1 MLRTP
6 SPQQALPPTPPRS
19 ALLNSH
25 QDDIARWD
33 ALEPRTDSLAGALP
47 TLKRSATNAKR
58 SVGRPTRG
66 SHTRSYSFSSVNG
79 HTSGAGQSSA
89 MKIVIDRSPVIEQE
103 PIPDESILP
112 TLQIPIPHYRLGTP
126 RFSTHGT
133 PMLRNS
139 ALTASSVVFTDANR
153 TSNTTQRE
161 FVFPAPPGDTE
172 ASAMR
177 LDFPPNAVNRDN
189 LSAHSSLPSSYLRMS
204 HAEQVDP
211 AIFDIIAKHQ
221 NDPSLVRFAH
231 QTQSIT
237 AATPARIV
245 AQISS
250 DSFLDYDLV
259 SDFFLTFRSYMST
272 MELVNLL
279 LARLRWAIGRLE
291 EDGRIIR
298 IRTFAAIRHWIL
310 NYFLDDF
317 VPNRDLRVQFCEQLN
332 DMYNDIRS
340 KSTTSKSDVKVIQDL
355 KRCWNGRCSLYWESP
370 FFAADT
376 NLDRDIIP
384 GGAAEVQEDDQP
396 DLRFDRSPEPD
407 QQYVDGKM
415 STPYVTSTAQRQQQQ
430 AQHVQTPSGPRV
442 EIAAVLPGSPGSDV
456 GLQPNSCSF
465 PLGLSLWPSAG
476 HKSVSVQLRR
486 QKAPANLAVQTKGAR
501 GPRSSVQSFDS
512 DREQT
517 PKALLSSAPVKP
529 SQGSLIRG
537 QVVSPASGVVQ
548 VLSAESF
555 THHSQFGLYSVA
567 QSNGKTTPTG
577 NPSTRN
583 ILGSIRRALGAKS
596 SSQET
601 IPEISN
607 DNQQNDASKVWTWTN
622 PLSGTR
628 SSDELRKRL
637 DTRPVKTHL
646 RVDLLCA
653 AVAETFEA
661 IRLAASEEAIK
672 KKASCTAI
680 NKAQSSPNPPNA
692 RYLSQATAQS
702 GSILIVDDTGLAL
715 PGHLGRSATGLSTEA
730 VRTAIASHNRSKSF
744 DRPRTPSATPAQQ
757 RLAAKKTSFT
767 SQTQTHHKASWKPPL
782 KSYSSDPA
790 GAATTNAAN
799 IGLVASRLVGDLNG
813 PRPIFDPEK
822 DVDHEYESPLKIPG
836 QILRRR
842 PGGNLKEN
850 HHVHDLETNQHFG
863 HARRDTD
870 NESLAESLV
879 IMSNRESE
887 VTPPEPPVEKRISM
901 IHTHSSQHLR
911 PSFEAAVAGF
921 SSIPDDVDGGLEATL
936 LKLEGTYDGTPVLKS
951 EGENEVQTPRGQ
963 SFEDDPQSSEK
974 KQHRHQHVQEDAH
987 TQFQDLDP
995 TRGQGSPRANGQ
1007 KPPQGLGLMGFG
1019 GPSYRSVDSREQAP
1033 MLERN
1038 LQAETSHDRHEIDA
1052 LNERP
1057 IQTEATPDSHSSIE
1071 IVDKTSSMED
1081 IQLPFQDQ
1089 HGITSTSSFL
1099 LDDNENLSDLSSDIS
1114 VDIINQADII
1124 VRPFSPMVA
1133 APGTARSGLELPSHP
1148 LRHTSEVPSPVR
1160 LADVPAQIIVN
1171 GMSRMPL
1178 TPEDSPVQGST
1189 ERDNAGFKGVAV
1201 RPTQIPTTPNPAHI
1215 PFILACDSQTIAQQL
1230 TLIER
1235 EALNEVDWLDLV
1247 DMRWDN
1253 KSVDIRDW
1261 AEYLSTTRHAG
1272 VDLVVTRFN
1281 IMVKWAISEIVL
1293 TQNIHERARTIS
1305 KYIHVAAHARRLHN
1319 YATMLQ
1325 ITIALISGDCARLVK
1340 TWELVSRED
1349 RMLLKSMEALVQP
1362 VRNFHDLRAEMES
1375 SDLSDGCVPFIGKL
1389 FPLPCP
1395 TLCVPCAPNQAA
1407 NLSLT
1412 H

>member
-1 MLRTP
+1 MP
-6 SPQQALPPTPPRS
+6 
-19 ALLNSH
+19 
-25 QDDIARWD
+25 
-33 ALEPRTDSLAGALP
+33 
-47 TLKRSATNAKR
+47 LKRSLTNAKR
-58 SVGRPTRG
+58 NVGRPIRG
-66 SHTRSYSFSSVNG
+66 SHTRSYSFSSVNE
-79 HTSGAGQSSA
+79 HTSGAALSSA
-89 MKIVIDRSPVIEQE
+89 LKIVIDRSPVINQE
-103 PIPDESILP
+103 PTPDETILP
-112 TLQIPIPHYRLGTP
+112 SLQIPIPHYRLGTP
-126 RFSTHGT
+126 RFSAHGT
-133 PMLRNS
+133 PMLRSS
-139 ALTASSVVFTDANR
+139 AYTASSAVITDTNR

-161 FVFPAPPGDTE
+161 FVFPAPPGPTE
-172 ASAMR
+172 GPAMR
-177 LDFPPNAVNRDN
+177 LDYPPGSRNSDV
-189 LSAHSSLPSSYLRMS
+189 LTPHSSLPASYLRMS
-204 HAEQVDP
+204 QSEQVDP
-211 AIFDIIAKHQ
+211 AIFDIISTYK

-231 QTQSIT
+231 QTQSII

-250 DSFLDYDLV
+250 ESFLDYDLV

-310 NYFLDDF
+310 NYFLDDY
-317 VPNRDLRVQFCEQLN
+317 VPNRDLRVQFCELLN
-332 DMYNDIRS
+332 DMYNEVRS
-340 KSTTSKSDVKVIQDL
+340 KSTTSKSDVKVLQDL

-384 GGAAEVQEDDQP
+384 GGAAEIQGEEEP
-396 DLRFDRSPEPD
+396 DLRFEQSPDLAPRSMD
-407 QQYVDGKM
+407 VKL
-415 STPYVTSTAQRQQQQ
+415 SASHVTSLSQRQQQQ
-430 AQHVQTPSGPRV
+430 VQNVQTPSGPRV
-442 EIAAVLPGSPGSDV
+442 EIAAILPGSPGSDV

-465 PLGLSLWPSAG
+465 PLSVSLWPQTSKWPSTG
-476 HKSVSVQLRR
+476 HKSISVQLRR
-486 QKAPANLAVQTKGAR
+486 QKAPSNLAVQTKGAT
-501 GPRSSVQSFDS
+501 GPRSSIQSLDS

-517 PKALLSSAPVKP
+517 PTALSVSEPVK
-529 SQGSLIRG
+529 SFEGSLIRG
-537 QVVSPASGVVQ
+537 QVFPPASPIVQ
-548 VLSAESF
+548 VLSSETFA
-555 THHSQFGLYSVA
+555 HHSQFGLYSIA
-567 QSNGKTTPTG
+567 QTNGKTTPSG
-577 NPSTRN
+577 NSSTRN

-601 IPEISN
+601 ISETAY
-607 DNQQNDASKVWTWTN
+607 DNQRNDMGKVRLWTN

-637 DTRPVKTHL
+637 ETRPVKTHL

-661 IRLAASEEAIK
+661 VRSAASDEAIAK
-672 KKASCTAI
+672 NASRTVI
-680 NKAQSSPNPPNA
+680 NKHNSVPKPPNA

-702 GSILIVDDTGLAL
+702 GSILIVDDTGLGIPA
-715 PGHLGRSATGLSTEA
+715 HLGTIVTGLNAEA
-730 VRTAIASHNRSKSF
+730 ENTGVTSHNRSKSF
-744 DRPRTPSATPAQQ
+744 DRPRTPSAISAQH
-757 RLAAKKTSFT
+757 RAAAKKTSFASQ
-767 SQTQTHHKASWKPPL
+767 SQTRHKPSWKSL
-782 KSYSSDPA
+782 QKSQSSYLVEET
-790 GAATTNAAN
+790 ATSVADV
-799 IGLVASRLVGDLNG
+799 GLVASEVSEGAAG
-813 PRPIFDPEK
+813 PGPSIDAQTE
-822 DVDHEYESPLKIPG
+822 VDDDHESPLKIPG
-836 QILRRR
+836 QTLRRR

-850 HHVHDLETNQHFG
+850 HHVQDLQTYQNFENT
-863 HARRDTD
+863 RREAD
-870 NESLAESLV
+870 NESLTESLV

-887 VTPPEPPVEKRISM
+887 VTPMGPPPEKRISM

-936 LKLEGTYDGTPVLKS
+936 LKLEGKYEGTPVLES
-951 EGENEVQTPRGQ
+951 EAENEVQTPRGQ

-987 TQFQDLDP
+987 AQFQDLDP
-995 TRGQGSPRANGQ
+995 EYGQGSPRVNGQ
-1007 KPPQGLGLMGFG
+1007 KPPQGLGLIGLRG
-1019 GPSYRSVDSREQAP
+1019 SSYQSAESREQVP
-1033 MLERN
+1033 LLERG
-1038 LQAETSHDRHEIDA
+1038 LQAESSHDRNEIDA

-1057 IQTEATPDSHSSIE
+1057 MHLRASPDSHSSIE
-1071 IVDKTSSMED
+1071 IVDKTTSMED
-1081 IQLPFQDQ
+1081 LRLPSHDQRGIQ
-1089 HGITSTSSFL
+1089 STSSFL
-1099 LDDNENLSDLSSDIS
+1099 LDENEDLSDLSSDIS
-1114 VDIINQADII
+1114 VDIINQADITD
-1124 VRPFSPMVA
+1124 RSFSPMVA

-1160 LADVPAQIIVN
+1160 PVDIPSQILANAIT
-1171 GMSRMPL
+1171 RMPL

-1189 ERDNAGFKGVAV
+1189 QRDNEGFKGFFV
-1201 RPTQIPTTPNPAHI
+1201 RPTPIPTTPSPAHI

-1247 DMRWDN
+1247 EMRWDN
-1253 KSVDIRDW
+1253 KSVDVRDW

-1281 IMVKWAISEIVL
+1281 IMVKWAVSEIVL

-1340 TWELVSRED
+1340 TWELVSPED

-1375 SDLSDGCVPFIGKL
+1375 SDLSDGCVPFIGQTCQPSPSFFVYRIL
-1389 FPLPCP
+1389 NPR
-1395 TLCVPCAPNQAA
+1395 TR
-1407 NLSLT
+1407 
-1412 H
+1412 